1 MKHVGNLYIFLLLLG
16 AMVSCIHS
24 PERKVTRAFYYW
36 KTVYKPTPYEQQ
48 RLSELNAQRTY
59 LRLCDMDWN
68 HQTSE
73 PYPLAVVRIPGVIPS
88 NQAIVPVVFVTQATL
103 NNIAKN
109 KVTDLSLRIA
119 SIIQTICTEAS
130 INPTEVQID
139 CDWTSTN
146 KDTYF
151 ALLRALKL
159 HPYMA
164 GKLLSCTIRMHQ
176 IKYTTSSGIPPADR
190 GLLMCYN
197 MGNTRKTG
205 NHNSI
210 LDTKTAQQYLSGI
223 GSYPLPLD
231 VALPLFSWTLQF
243 REARFV
249 GILRDVSPEMVR
261 NSNLFE
267 VKNKNEYAC
276 LKDTTWNGYELRTGD
291 RLRTE
296 AVSPPDLEKIAAYT
310 AKRLKNTEVNIIF
323 FSSDSLTLSKYLTNE
338 LETVYNT
345 YL

>member
-1 MKHVGNLYIFLLLLG
+1 MKHAALILISLLLVAVVL
-16 AMVSCIHS
+16 SCTHT
-24 PERKVTRAFYYW
+24 PNRKVTRAFYYW
-36 KTVYKPTPYEQQ
+36 KTVYKPTQYEQQ
-48 RLSELNAQRTY
+48 RLNELKAQHIY

-68 HQTSE
+68 HQTGE
-73 PYPLAVVRIPGVIPS
+73 PYPLAVVRIPNTIPS
-88 NQAIVPVVFVTQATL
+88 TTTIIPVVFVTQATL
-103 NNIAKN
+103 NNVARN
-109 KVTDLSLRIA
+109 KVHDLSLRIA
-119 SIIQTICTEAS
+119 SIIQTICSEAS

-146 KDTYF
+146 KTTYF
-151 ALLRALKL
+151 ALLRALKQ

-176 IKYTTSSGIPPADR
+176 IKYTTSSGIPPADK
-190 GLLMCYN
+190 GLIMCYN
-197 MGNTRKTG
+197 MGNTRKPG

-210 LDTKTAQQYLSGI
+210 LDTKTAQQYLGGI

-243 REARFV
+243 RDTRFV
-249 GILRDVSPEMVR
+249 GIMRDVSPEMVK
-261 NSNLFE
+261 NSSLFE
-267 VKNKNEYAC
+267 LKNKNEYAC
-276 LKDTTWNGYELRTGD
+276 LKDTTWSGYELRTGD

-296 AVSPPDLEKIAAYT
+296 SVPPIDLEKIAAYT
-310 AKRLKNTEVNIIF
+310 ARLLKNTEINIIF
-323 FSSDSLTLSKYLTNE
+323 FSSDSLTLSKYHTNE

>member
-1 MKHVGNLYIFLLLLG
+1 MKHAALTFITLLLIG
-16 AMVSCIHS
+16 AVLSCTHT
-24 PERKVTRAFYYW
+24 PQRKVTRAVYYW
-36 KTVYKPTPYEQQ
+36 KTVYKPTHYEQQ
-48 RLSELNAQRTY
+48 KLHELKAQHTY

-68 HQTSE
+68 HHTHQ
-73 PYPLAVVRIPGVIPS
+73 PYPVAVVRIPHTLPS
-88 NQAIVPVVFVTQATL
+88 GMTIVPVVFVTQATL
-103 NNIAKN
+103 NNVARNSI
-109 KVTDLSLRIA
+109 TDLSLRIA
-119 SIIQTICTEAS
+119 SMIQTICNDAG
-130 INPTEVQID
+130 INPTEIQID

-146 KDTYF
+146 KNTYF
-151 ALLRALKL
+151 ALLRALKQ

-164 GKLLSCTIRMHQ
+164 DKLLSCTIRMHQ

-231 VALPLFSWTLQF
+231 IALPLFSWTLQF

-249 GILRDVSPEMVR
+249 GILRDVSPEMVK
-261 NSNLFE
+261 NSNLFAL
-267 VKNKNEYAC
+267 KNKNEYAC
-276 LKDTTWNGYELRTGD
+276 LKDTTWNGYELRIGD

-296 AVSPPDLEKIAAYT
+296 AITPADLKKIAEYT
-310 AKRLKNTEVNIIF
+310 AQRIKNREITVIY

>member
-1 MKHVGNLYIFLLLLG
+1 MKQVALTFINLLLVA
-16 AMVSCIHS
+16 AMLSCTQS
-24 PERKVTRAFYYW
+24 PSRKVTRAFYYW

-48 RLSELNAQRTY
+48 RLSELKAQHTY

-68 HQTSE
+68 HQTGE
-73 PYPLAVVRIPGVIPS
+73 PYPLAVVRIPSTIPS
-88 NQAIVPVVFVTQATL
+88 TTTIIPVVFVTQATL
-103 NNIAKN
+103 NNVARN
-109 KVTDLSLRIA
+109 KVHDLSLRIA
-119 SIIQTICTEAS
+119 SIIQTVCTEAD
-130 INPTEVQID
+130 INPLEVQID

-146 KDTYF
+146 KTTYF
-151 ALLRALKL
+151 ALLRALKQ

-197 MGNTRKTG
+197 MGNTRKPG

-210 LDTKTAQQYLSGI
+210 LDIKSAQQYLGGI

-249 GILRDVSPEMVR
+249 GILRDVSPEMVK
-261 NSNLFE
+261 NSSLFE
-267 VKNKNEYAC
+267 LKNKNEYTC
-276 LKDTTWNGYELRTGD
+276 LKDTTWSGYELRTGD
-291 RLRTE
+291 QLRTE
-296 AVSPPDLEKIAAYT
+296 AVAPPDLEKIAAYT
-310 AKRLKNTEVNIIF
+310 AKRLKSNEINIIF

-338 LETVYNT
+338 LETVYNS